1 MITWSQLLFSD
12 INSPIIEQIVFF
24 HDHSIIIIIII
35 TIITIY
41 IIINIIYNK
50 FTRRSL
56 IEGQEIEIIWTII
69 PAITLIFIAIPS
81 LHLLYL
87 TDEIFNSQLSIKVLG
102 HQWYWSY
109 EYSDFNKE
117 FDSFILSELEI
128 KKASFRL
135 LETDNNL
142 VIPINT
148 NIKFLIS
155 STDVIHSWT
164 IPSLGLK
171 IDAVP
176 GRLNQC
182 FSFSNRPGIYYG
194 QCSEICG
201 ANHRFIPISL
211 EITLIK
217 NFIHFIKNSLNG
229 WILSNGLLNQFIV
242 LITFNEKT
250 S

>member
-1 MITWSQLLFSD
+1 MMTWSQLLFSD
-12 INSPIIEQIVFF
+12 MNSPIMEQMVFF
-24 HDHSIIIIIII
+24 HDHSMMIIMMI

-41 IIINIIYNK
+41 MIMNIIYNK
-50 FTRRSL
+50 FTSRSL
-56 IEGQEIEIIWTII
+56 MEGQEIEIIWTII

-87 TDEIFNSQLSIKVLG
+87 TDEMFNSQLSIKVLG

-117 FDSFILSELEI
+117 FDSFMLSEMDL

-142 VIPINT
+142 IIPVNT

-155 STDVIHSWT
+155 SADVIHSWT

-171 IDAVP
+171 MDAIP

-182 FSFSNRPGIYYG
+182 FSSSNRPGMFYG

-201 ANHRFIPISL
+201 ANHSFMPISL
-211 EITLIK
+211 EITSLK
-217 NFIHFIKNSLNG
+217 NFMHFIQN
-229 WILSNGLLNQFIV
+229 
-242 LITFNEKT
+242 
-250 S
+250 

>member
-1 MITWSQLLFSD
+1 MITWSQMSFSD
-12 INSPIIEQIVFF
+12 INSPIIEQIAFF
-24 HDHSIIIIIII
+24 HDHSIIIITII

-41 IIINIIYNK
+41 IIINIIINK
-50 FTRRSL
+50 FTRRSI
-56 IEGQEIEIIWTII
+56 IEGQEIEFIWTII

-87 TDEIFNSQLSIKVLG
+87 TDEIFNSQISIKVLG

-117 FDSFILSELEI
+117 FDSFIIPESDINLNSI
-128 KKASFRL
+128 RL

-171 IDAVP
+171 IDAIP

-182 FSFSNRPGIYYG
+182 FSSSNRPGLYFG

-201 ANHRFIPISL
+201 ANHRFIPISI
-211 EITLIK
+211 EITSIK
-217 NFIHFIKNSLNG
+217 NFINFIINSLNG
-229 WILSNGLLNQFIV
+229 WNL
-242 LITFNEKT
+242 
-250 S
+250 